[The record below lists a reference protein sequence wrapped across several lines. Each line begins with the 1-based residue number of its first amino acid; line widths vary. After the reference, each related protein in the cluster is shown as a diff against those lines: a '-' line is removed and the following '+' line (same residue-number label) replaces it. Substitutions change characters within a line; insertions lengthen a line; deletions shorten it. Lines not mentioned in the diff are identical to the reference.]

1 MNTFFFG
8 SSKQPLFGIYHP
20 PKARKVRET
29 GVVLCYP
36 MGQEYMRAHRA
47 FRQLALLLSKAGFHV
62 FRFDYAGTGD
72 SYGESEEGSV
82 EQWIEDVGTAIEELK
97 ETAGVKRVAL
107 VGLRLGGAVAAM
119 AAERR
124 TDVDGVVLWDPVV
137 DGKAY
142 VVEML
147 EGRAAPTASAPVGVL
162 GFPLTARLRD
172 GIERIDLRR
181 TEPPKG
187 SRRFIMASQAAPE
200 LDLVRDA
207 AAPRAALELVP
218 LEGRWNEVDNYGSA
232 LIPQLQIK
240 GIVGHLSQEAR

>member
-62 FRFDYAGTGD
+62 FRFDYHATGD
-72 SYGESEEGSV
+72 SFGESEEGSID
-82 EQWIEDVGTAIEELK
+82 QWVEDVRLAIDELK
-97 ETAGVKRVAL
+97 ETSGVKRIAL

-119 AAERR
+119 AAEGRD
-124 TDVDGVVLWDPVV
+124 DVESVVLWDPVV

-147 EGRAAPTASAPVGVL
+147 EGRPAPTATAPIGVL

-181 TEPPKG
+181 TAPPKG
-187 SRRFIMASQAAPE
+187 SRRFIMASKGAPE

-207 AAPRAALELVP
+207 AAPRAAIELVP

-232 LIPQLQIK
+232 LIPQMQIK
-240 GIVGHLSQEAR
+240 GIVANLSQEAR